1 MGTSSI
7 TPGLPRCNILGVG
20 VHAIAM
26 DDAVRTMEEA
36 VRTGGKG
43 YVCVT
48 GVHGISE
55 AQRDPYLRSIL
66 NDALLNVPD
75 GMPTVWVGHWYG
87 HAAMDRVYGPDLML
101 EVCRVS
107 TEKGYTHFLYGGKEG
122 VAEELAAALQ
132 ARFPGLRVVGTYTP
146 PFRPLSEQERTEL
159 RARVAEVR
167 PDFFWVGLSTPKQ
180 ERFMAEFY
188 DELDTRVMCGVGAA
202 FDLHTGHMQD
212 APSWMKRAGLQWFH
226 RMLQEPR
233 RLGRRYLVNNP
244 RFVVAILAQIA
255 GLRRSPV

>member
-1 MGTSSI
+1 M
-7 TPGLPRCNILGVG
+7 GLPRCNILGVG

-26 DDAVRTMEEA
+26 GDAVRTMEET
-36 VRTGGKG
+36 VRAGGKG

-55 AQRDPYLRSIL
+55 AQRDPGLRGIL
-66 NDALLNVPD
+66 NRALLNVPD
-75 GMPTVWVGHWYG
+75 GKPPVWVGHWYG

-107 TEKGYTHFLYGGKEG
+107 AEKGYTHFFYGGKAG
-122 VAEELAAALQ
+122 VAEELAAVLQ
-132 ARFPGLRVVGTYTP
+132 SRFAGLRVVGTYTP
-146 PFRPLSEQERTEL
+146 PFRPLTAEESTAL
-159 RARVAEVR
+159 RAQVAAAR

-180 ERFMAEFY
+180 EHFMAEFS
-188 DELDTRVMCGVGAA
+188 EQLDCRVMCGVGAA
-202 FDLHTGHMQD
+202 FDLHTGRMQD
-212 APSWMKRAGLQWFH
+212 APHWMKRAGLQWFH

-233 RLGRRYLVNNP
+233 RLGRRYMVNNP
-244 RFVVAILAQIA
+244 RFVLSILAQVA